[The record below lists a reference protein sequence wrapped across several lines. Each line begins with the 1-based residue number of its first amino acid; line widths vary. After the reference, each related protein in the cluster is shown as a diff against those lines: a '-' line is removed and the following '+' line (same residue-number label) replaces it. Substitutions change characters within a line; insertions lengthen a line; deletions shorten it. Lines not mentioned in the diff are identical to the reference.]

1 MDVDNTG
8 TGGGCMAVV
17 MEVVMDVV
25 VDRAG
30 SGCIRGNGSGES
42 SLGGADA

>member
-8 TGGGCMAVV
+8 TGGGCMAG

-30 SGCIRGNGSGES
+30 NGCIRGNGSGES